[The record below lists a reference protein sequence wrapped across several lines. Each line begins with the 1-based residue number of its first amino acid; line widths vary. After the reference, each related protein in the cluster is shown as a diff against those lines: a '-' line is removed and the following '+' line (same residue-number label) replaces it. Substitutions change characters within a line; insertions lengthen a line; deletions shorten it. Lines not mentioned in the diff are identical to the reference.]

1 MLEGLMIQVLIIVL
15 FASVV
20 MGLTGFGFALAA
32 LPLLTLF
39 LPPKTAVPLITV
51 CSVFLNGYTLYKVR
65 RSVQI
70 RRILPLSI
78 MGVLG
83 MICGTYFLVSVE
95 ITTLKI
101 CIGLVTVLF
110 SAASLMGFRREI
122 KNERRA
128 CVPVGFL
135 SGLFGGAMSISG
147 PPIVLFFSNQG
158 IEKTTF
164 RANLIAYFFGLY
176 LATMPA
182 YFVSGLLSTELL
194 QSAVYMVPGLIIGT
208 TLGTRL
214 YEIVDEVS
222 FKKMALILVIVT
234 GFLAILSG
242 FGVM

>member
-1 MLEGLMIQVLIIVL
+1 MFEGLLIQVLIIVL

-65 RSVQI
+65 RSVQV
-70 RRILPLSI
+70 RRILPLI
-78 MGVLG
+78 VMGVLG

-95 ITTLKI
+95 MTTLKL
-101 CIGLVTVLF
+101 CVGFVTVLF
-110 SAASLMGFRREI
+110 AAASLIGFRREI
-122 KNERRA
+122 KNEVRA

-135 SGLFGGAMSISG
+135 SGLLGGAMSISG

-158 IEKTTF
+158 IEKITF
-164 RANLIAYFFGLY
+164 RANMIAYFFGLY

-182 YFVSGLLSTELL
+182 YFISGLVSMELL
-194 QSAVYMVPGLIIGT
+194 QSAVYMVPALIIGT
-208 TLGTRL
+208 TLGSRL
-214 YEIVDEVS
+214 YEVVDEEL
-222 FKKMALILVIVT
+222 FRKMALILVLVT
-234 GFLAILSG
+234 GFLAMLSG